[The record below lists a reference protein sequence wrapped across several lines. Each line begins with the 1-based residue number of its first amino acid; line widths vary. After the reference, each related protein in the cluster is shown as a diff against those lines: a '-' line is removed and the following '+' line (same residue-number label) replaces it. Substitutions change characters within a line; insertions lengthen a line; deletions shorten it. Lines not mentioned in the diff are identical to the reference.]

1 MVSLTGVPP
10 TVGFMAK
17 VYIFGAA
24 VNTGLAW
31 LVIIGVVNSVISAY
45 YYLRVVKA
53 MFLSPATSDAPLAP
67 DPPLRVALLGTAAAV
82 LLFGIYPK
90 WLLDLALTAAQ
101 ALHLS

>member
-1 MVSLTGVPP
+1 
-10 TVGFMAK
+10 MAK

-90 WLLDLALTAAQ
+90 VAAGPRPDRGAGPAPVLTR
-101 ALHLS
+101 LTR